1 MFQAKNWLSNS
12 QALQGTLAERSL
24 RMILE
29 DLRTHITEHC
39 LDEKQADM
47 LMQKVDA
54 ISQMINRLLQ
64 LRAQSKVRRT
74 TLIERIVFF
83 SIETRVNR
91 MKR

>member
-1 MFQAKNWLSNS
+1 
-12 QALQGTLAERSL
+12 
-24 RMILE
+24 MILD

-64 LRAQSKVRRT
+64 LRSQSQVKKNF
-74 TLIERIVFF
+74 LIKKIFD
-83 SIETRVNR
+83 
-91 MKR
+91 

>member
-1 MFQAKNWLSNS
+1 MVLD
-12 QALQGTLAERSL
+12 
-24 RMILE
+24 

-64 LRAQSKVRRT
+64 LRSQSKVKEKKEF
-74 TLIERIVFF
+74 L
-83 SIETRVNR
+83 
-91 MKR
+91 

>member
-1 MFQAKNWLSNS
+1 
-12 QALQGTLAERSL
+12 
-24 RMILE
+24 MILD

-64 LRAQSKVRRT
+64 LRSQSQVRKKN
-74 TLIERIVFF
+74 FF
-83 SIETRVNR
+83 FFFDKKNI
-91 MKR
+91 